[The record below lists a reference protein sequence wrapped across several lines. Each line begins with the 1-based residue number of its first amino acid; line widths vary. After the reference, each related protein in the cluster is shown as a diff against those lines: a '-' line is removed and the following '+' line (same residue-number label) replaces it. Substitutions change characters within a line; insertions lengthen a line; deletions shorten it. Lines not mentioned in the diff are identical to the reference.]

1 MASVIADER
10 RRHPR
15 VPVAWPVR
23 LWIDEES
30 LIGRAEDAGPH
41 GICVAVAPTASVKLG
56 RSCRVEILAED
67 VGQLTVAADVRHV
80 GERRVGLETAPLAES
95 LWSTAWDGAA

>member
-1 MASVIADER
+1 MTSATTDER

-30 LIGRAEDAGPH
+30 LIGRAEDAGPR

-67 VGQLTVAADVRHV
+67 VGPVSVAADVRYV
-80 GERRVGLETAPLAES
+80 GERRIGLETGPLAES
-95 LWSTAWDGAA
+95 LWSTTA